1 MDKLVKRA
9 IKGDGDAFGE
19 LINANLQSMYK
30 TAWVYLRNEHD
41 IADAIQDTVLACYE
55 KLGTLKN
62 TKYFRTWL
70 IRILINKCNDI
81 LRERKHY
88 GVSTE
93 QEPGRNCR
101 ELEWC
106 EWKELL
112 LCLDEESREIVQL
125 YYFDEFST
133 KEIGEILGMNKN
145 TVSTRLDRARK
156 RLKREIQWEVQ
167 P

>member
-1 MDKLVKRA
+1 MDILVKRA
-9 IKGDGDAFGE
+9 MKGDGKAFGE
-19 LINANLQSMYK
+19 LINLNLQSMYK
-30 TAWVYLRNEHD
+30 TAWVYLRNEQD
-41 IADAIQDTVLACYE
+41 IADAISETTLACYE
-55 KLGTLKN
+55 KIGTLKN
-62 TKYFRTWL
+62 VKYFRTWL

-88 GVSTE
+88 GVNSARE
-93 QEPGRNCR
+93 QGRNCG

-125 YYFDEFST
+125 YYFDEFTT

-145 TVSTRLDRARK
+145 TVATRLDRARK
-156 RLKREIQWEVQ
+156 RLKREIRWEVQ